1 MGMNDMVQVRLKMDR
16 DELIWVFNIV
26 LILCM
31 TFIILG
37 FITWKINFDNLQ
49 HDICV
54 RGMVYDR
61 MFDYM
66 EKVHGGGMN
75 ETEQGIQIPESSF

>member
-1 MGMNDMVQVRLKMDR
+1 MRDMFQVRLKMDR
-16 DELIWVFNIV
+16 SEWIWLFNIV
-26 LILCM
+26 LVICM
-31 TFIILG
+31 TFM
-37 FITWKINFDNLQ
+37 FVSFVAWKINFDNLQ

-66 EKVHGGGMN
+66 EKVHGGGVN